1 MHACKCGCIK
11 PAEIAVA
18 MNEATNRSEIAVAAK
33 KAAEEAA
40 KRKMP
45 EMAKEVVLAAHNGD
59 TERLRALLEANPNL
73 VDAVR

>member
-1 MHACKCGCIK
+1 MG
-11 PAEIAVA
+11 
-18 MNEATNRSEIAVAAK
+18 ATCCADQPSGGSTQRRTTA
-33 KAAEEAA
+33 
-40 KRKMP
+40 MP

>member
-1 MHACKCGCIK
+1 
-11 PAEIAVA
+11 

-59 TERLRALLEANPNL
+59 TERLRALLEANSWIGSFEFGSQL

>member
-1 MHACKCGCIK
+1 MKL
-11 PAEIAVA
+11 PLDLR
-18 MNEATNRSEIAVAAK
+18 T
-33 KAAEEAA
+33 
-40 KRKMP
+40 MP